1 MIHRYWPGA
10 TLLPFG
16 DDVPQT
22 SAAAFVAPGSR
33 IIGAVTLGED
43 SSIWYNCVLRGDVGR
58 ITVGARTNIQD
69 STTVHVTSGEGP
81 TTIGADCLIG
91 HLVLLHGCR
100 LHDRSFVG
108 MGAIVMDGCEI
119 EPDAML
125 AAGALLTPGKRIPS
139 GQMWTGRPARYARDL
154 TPEEIEGHR
163 AGVRHYVDNAHKH
176 AALAREDS

>member
-1 MIHRYWPGA
+1 MPNANWPGV

-16 DDVPQT
+16 DDVPHT

-33 IIGAVTLGED
+33 IIGAVTLGEE

-69 STTVHVTSGEGP
+69 STAVHVTSGQGP
-81 TTIGADCLIG
+81 TVIGADCLIG
-91 HLVLLHGCR
+91 HLVLLHGCW

-119 EPDAML
+119 ESDAML

-154 TPEEIEGHR
+154 SPEEIEAHQ
-163 AGVRHYVDNAHKH
+163 AGVRHYIRNAHEH
-176 AALAREDS
+176 AALARNA

>member
-1 MIHRYWPGA
+1 MPHSHWPGT

-22 SAAAFVAPGSR
+22 TTAAFVGAGTR
-33 IIGAVTLGED
+33 VIGAVTLGEE

-91 HLVLLHGCR
+91 HMVVLHGCT
-100 LHDRSFVG
+100 LHDHSFVG
-108 MGAIVMDGCEI
+108 MGAIVM
-119 EPDAML
+119 M
-125 AAGALLTPGKRIPS
+125 LTPGKRILR
-139 GQMWTGRPARYARDL
+139 GQLWTGRPARYVRDL
-154 TPEEIEGHR
+154 TPEEIAGHR
-163 AGVRHYVDNAHKH
+163 AGVIHYIDNAKKH
-176 AALAREDS
+176 AALAWTYQG

>member
-1 MIHRYWPGA
+1 MVHRTWPG
-10 TLLPFG
+10 TTVLPFG

-33 IIGAVTLGED
+33 IIGAVTLGEE

-91 HLVLLHGCR
+91 HLVLLHGCW
-100 LHDRSFVG
+100 LHDHSFVG

-119 EPDAML
+119 ETDGML
-125 AAGALLTPGKRIPS
+125 AAGALLTPGKRILR
-139 GQMWTGRPARYARDL
+139 GQLWTGRPARYVRDL
-154 TPEEIEGHR
+154 TPEEIEGHH
-163 AGVRHYVDNAHKH
+163 AGVRHYVGNAHKH
-176 AALAREDS
+176 AALARQG